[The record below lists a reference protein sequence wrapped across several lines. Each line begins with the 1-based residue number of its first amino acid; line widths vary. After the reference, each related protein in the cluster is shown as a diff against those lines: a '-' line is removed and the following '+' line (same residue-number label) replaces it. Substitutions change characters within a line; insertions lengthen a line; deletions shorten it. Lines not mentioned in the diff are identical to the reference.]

1 MKTNEMFKLFDK
13 AFLEKV
19 YSFAYHRC
27 NTSHEAEDLC
37 SQIVVAVIAAMKSQE
52 TVENFY
58 GFLWT
63 IARRVYADYCEKRS
77 KEQGNVS
84 LENTEYSIAS
94 KQNEIDVF
102 IENTAAAQSF
112 KKILYEISFLSKSYR
127 DVMVMYY
134 IDEIKIKD
142 IAVRLG
148 ISETTVKQRLFSAR
162 NEVRK
167 EVSRVKDKN
176 LALKPIHLFM
186 PGTGK
191 VGGNDCRTLANRLF
205 SQNLIYLCK
214 DKPKTAKELSEELG
228 VPMPYVEEELE
239 IQLHGLNGEYGM
251 LRKLPD
257 GKYIT
262 NVIIMDYKEFKEV
275 NGIFDKHLPEI
286 SKQLKINIEKYKDEI
301 LRIPYLSRQDDIR
314 FILWTLIAK
323 IIWGFKGDISEK
335 IKKKYFA
342 NVDTP
347 NRPFSTAA
355 LAYRDEENPNFNFY
369 GCDTTNAT
377 EICGYKKVFISNL
390 YDTKRKEK
398 IFEAGYNLSRDHGF
412 ILFIKTIKGASVNT
426 LNDVEKEIA
435 AKWIEYG
442 FIRKKGDALEPNIVA
457 ISIEDEEEFT
467 SFAYKMQSNF
477 DEIKEK
483 IADELAEYM
492 IKHIPAHL
500 MCEYRHYIGLL
511 AGINLFDSV
520 VDECIKNDILI
531 EPTNKRGPEGV
542 LLVVEK

>member
-37 SQIVVAVIAAMKSQE
+37 SQIVVAVISAVKGQE
-52 TVENFY
+52 AVENFY
-58 GFLWT
+58 GFVWT

-77 KEQGNVS
+77 KEQATVS

-102 IENTAAAQSF
+102 IEDTAAAQSF

-127 DVMVMYY
+127 DVMVLYY
-134 IDEIKIKD
+134 IDEIKVKD

-186 PGTGK
+186 PGTGN
-191 VGGNDCRTLANRLF
+191 VGGNDCRTMANRLF

-214 DKPKTAKELSEELG
+214 DKPRTAKELSEELG

-239 IQLHGLNGEYGM
+239 IQVHGLNGEYGM

-262 NVIIMDYKEFKEV
+262 NVIIMDYKEFKAV
-275 NGIFDKHLPEI
+275 NGIFDKYLPEV
-286 SKQLKINIEKYKDEI
+286 SEQLKINIREYKDEI
-301 LRIPYLSRQDDIR
+301 LKFPYLNRQDDIR

-323 IIWGFKGDISEK
+323 IIWGFKGDITEK
-335 IKKKYFA
+335 IREKHFA

-355 LAYRDEENPNFNFY
+355 LAYNDEENPDFNFY

-377 EICGYKKVFISNL
+377 SICGYKKVFISNL

-398 IFEAGYNLSRDHGF
+398 IFEAGYNLSRDQGF
-412 ILFIKTIKGASVNT
+412 ILFIKTVGGLSVNS
-426 LNDVEKEIA
+426 LDDVEKEIA

-442 FIRKKGDALEPNIVA
+442 FIRKSDDVLEPNVVA
-457 ISIEDEEEFT
+457 ISIEDEEKFA
-467 SFAYKMQSNF
+467 SFAYKMQSNMN
-477 DEIKEK
+477 EIKEK

-492 IKHIPAHL
+492 IKHIPQHL
-500 MCEYRHYIGLL
+500 VCEYRHYIGLL

-520 VDECIKNDILI
+520 VEECIKNDILI
-531 EPTNKRGPEGV
+531 EPINKRSSEGV